1 MMNLAKETQASSKI
15 DKPIHKLCFQLHEG
29 LTFWKKE
36 PYIFEFQYADVEWHP
51 ATASNYKDK

>member
-36 PYIFEFQYADVEWHP
+36 PYIFEFQYADVE
-51 ATASNYKDK
+51 